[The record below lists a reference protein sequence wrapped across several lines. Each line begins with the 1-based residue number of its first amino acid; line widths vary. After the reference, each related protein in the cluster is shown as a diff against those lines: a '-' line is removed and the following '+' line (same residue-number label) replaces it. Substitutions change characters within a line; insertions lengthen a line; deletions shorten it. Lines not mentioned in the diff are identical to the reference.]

1 MSIKN
6 NSWVKLFVL
15 ILNSFVDFIFVWVDW
30 NLQIL
35 IFVFLCVSFLIQ
47 QVDQLKELCTELESQ
62 ILDME
67 KLVECKELKLHNLA
81 TK

>member
-1 MSIKN
+1 
-6 NSWVKLFVL
+6 
-15 ILNSFVDFIFVWVDW
+15 
-30 NLQIL
+30 LQIL